1 MRKWFSG
8 SKSKESS
15 SSADDMTSQKTTQ
28 LPVVPYRV
36 LYAEIPFYSDS
47 ECRDQVPDARIAI
60 LKALDP
66 DNSYV
71 EPDIVPTLK
80 KYKTGQLLNWSLNNK
95 RVWEECWYRNPETNK
110 IEQAWTLHVEFDGKQ
125 ISERTIKENRV
136 KLDELEAHCDELP
149 SASNK
154 EPSNT
159 LSQ

>member
-8 SKSKESS
+8 SKSKEGPNCADGMSS
-15 SSADDMTSQKTTQ
+15 QETNQ

-47 ECRDQVPDARIAI
+47 ECRDQVPDARVVI

-71 EPDIVPTLK
+71 EPDVVPTLK
-80 KYKTGQLLNWSLNNK
+80 KYKTGQLLDWSLDNK

-110 IEQAWTLHVEFDGKQ
+110 IEQAWTLHVEFIGKQ
-125 ISERTIKENRV
+125 ISERTINENRA
-136 KLDELEAHCDELP
+136 KLDELEAHCDESP
-149 SASNK
+149 SGSNK
-154 EPSNT
+154 EHSKP
-159 LSQ
+159 LS